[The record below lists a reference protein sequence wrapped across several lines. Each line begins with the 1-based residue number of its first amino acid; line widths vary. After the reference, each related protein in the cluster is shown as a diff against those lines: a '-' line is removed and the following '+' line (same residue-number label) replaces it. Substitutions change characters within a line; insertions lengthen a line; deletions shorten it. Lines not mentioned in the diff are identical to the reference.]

1 MTGRVSSPVGQRDVS
16 DRFYHRMAS
25 ACLAIAVLGFAPSYF
40 VPLARGTGSWP
51 LLIHLHGLLFF
62 GWVVFFWWQ
71 TRRILNGEVRSHRAW
86 GLFGIALGTIM
97 VCAAFAVVAM
107 RIGVHQRAGFDVE
120 GRRFAWIGIS
130 DLLIFASLLAFAI
143 ARAGQPDTHKRL
155 MLMAT
160 IALLGPPIGRWVL
173 LAVGTF
179 TTLPGAGSGAPPP
192 VTAAYVPHILSFALV
207 AVAMTREMRTIGRVH
222 PAYLVSFAAMVVQL
236 VTLTRI
242 ANSRTWQWIAGAMAS
257 MAG

>member
-1 MTGRVSSPVGQRDVS
+1 MTGRGSSAVAQRDVS

-25 ACLAIAVLGFAPSYF
+25 ACVAVAVLGFAPSYF
-40 VPLARGTGSWP
+40 VPLARGDGSWP

-71 TRRILNGEVRSHRAW
+71 TRRILNGQVRSHRAW
-86 GLFGIALGTIM
+86 GLLGIALGATM
-97 VCAAFAVVAM
+97 VCAAFVVVAM
-107 RIGVHQRAGFDVE
+107 RIGVHQEAGFDVQ

-130 DLLIFASLLAFAI
+130 DLLIFASLLACAI
-143 ARAGQPDTHKRL
+143 ARAGRPETHKRL

-173 LAVGTF
+173 LALGAITN
-179 TTLPGAGSGAPPP
+179 LPGAGPGAPPP
-192 VTAAYVPHILSFALV
+192 VTAGYLPHLLSFTLV
-207 AVAMTREMRTIGRVH
+207 AVAMARDVRTIGRVH
-222 PAYLVSFAAMVVQL
+222 PAYLASFAAMAVQL
-236 VTLTRI
+236 VTLTPI
-242 ANSRTWQWIAGAMAS
+242 ANSRTWQWLAGAMAR